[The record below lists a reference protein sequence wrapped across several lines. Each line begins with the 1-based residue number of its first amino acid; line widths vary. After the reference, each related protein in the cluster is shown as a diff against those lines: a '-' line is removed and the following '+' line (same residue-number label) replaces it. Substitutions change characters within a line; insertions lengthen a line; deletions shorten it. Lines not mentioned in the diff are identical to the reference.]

1 MHRGFFRA
9 VFPSDPKQA
18 RLLQSG
24 QLCRL
29 EACTTTLWY
38 KSSYLPPS
46 SLQYEN
52 MRL

>member
-1 MHRGFFRA
+1 MHRGLFRA
-9 VFPSDPKQA
+9 EFQSDPDQA
-18 RLLQSG
+18 RSLQSG

-46 SLQYEN
+46 SLQCEN
-52 MRL
+52 MVL